1 MLYTPVV
8 IKLDFFLT
16 LGIVPNFKRAQP
28 PRIAPN
34 RKSNI
39 PIGSEIKGLRL
50 NLFCG
55 ISGEINSG
63 PTTTK
68 GINFWKKTGNFKKCS
83 FEFLF
88 DRNIK
93 SYKKPHKLIDNTAIG
108 K

>member
-16 LGIVPNFKRAQP
+16 LGIVPNLKRAQP
-28 PRIAPN
+28 PRIAPDTQ
-34 RKSNI
+34 SNI
-39 PIGSEIKGLRL
+39 PVGSEIKLLRL

-55 ISGEINSG
+55 ISGEINNG

-68 GINFWKKTGNFKKCS
+68 GISFWKKRGIFKKRS
-83 FEFLF
+83 FEFFF

-93 SYKKPHKLIDNTAIG
+93 SNKKPHKLIDNTAIG